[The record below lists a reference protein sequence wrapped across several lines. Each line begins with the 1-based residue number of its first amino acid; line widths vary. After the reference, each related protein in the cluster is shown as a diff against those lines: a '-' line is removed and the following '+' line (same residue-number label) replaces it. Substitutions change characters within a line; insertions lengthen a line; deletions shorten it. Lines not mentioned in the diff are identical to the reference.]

1 MREMGERERGR
12 RNRAREKESDREMRD
27 IGGGGGRGG
36 QRVRDTATEK
46 ERVAERNDNGNIRSG
61 LSTFSDKTL
70 SRIGSTNSCQKVEM
84 CGNPQGEISEKKQEG
99 VHWRYF

>member
-27 IGGGGGRGG
+27 IGGGGRK
-36 QRVRDTATEK
+36 RRAES
-46 ERVAERNDNGNIRSG
+46 ERHGDRKKRIAERNDNGNIRSG

>member
-1 MREMGERERGR
+1 MGEREGGR

-27 IGGGGGRGG
+27 IGGGGRGG

-70 SRIGSTNSCQKVEM
+70 SRIGSTNSRQKVEM

>member
-1 MREMGERERGR
+1 M
-12 RNRAREKESDREMRD
+12 
-27 IGGGGGRGG
+27 
-36 QRVRDTATEK
+36 RDTATEK

-70 SRIGSTNSCQKVEM
+70 SRIGSTNSRQKVEM
-84 CGNPQGEISEKKQEG
+84 CGNPQGEISEKKQER